1 MAYKVKEAIH
11 VYNHKDD
18 YMKMVHTAMFSDF
31 SWANSAKQYL
41 ELYKSLVERRDNND

>member
-1 MAYKVKEAIH
+1 MAYKVKEAIN

-18 YMKMVHTAMFSDF
+18 YMKMVHTAMYTDF

-41 ELYKSLVERRDNND
+41 DLYKSLVERRENND